1 MQSIC
6 QESVRFCLCFLAFLL
21 KNGDSCLMS
30 EQNLPL
36 SVLVDDPLI
45 GDSLKQALKH
55 FEQDEPLFK
64 DVHIYSLDDLGT
76 FEADYTDI
84 VIGVDRPAKAY
95 SFSKPVRIGAV
106 LDRLLHIYKAHAQ
119 QAQKSYLFHDYIFN
133 PFQRSLKRNEQE
145 GDIELTDK
153 EAALLLALLN
163 AGLGEI
169 TERSVLLKQVWG
181 YGEGLETHTLET
193 HIYRLRQKLEENPA
207 EPKILMTADNGYYLS
222 EI

>member
-1 MQSIC
+1 M
-6 QESVRFCLCFLAFLL
+6 
-21 KNGDSCLMS
+21 
-30 EQNLPL
+30 
-36 SVLVDDPLI
+36 
-45 GDSLKQALKH
+45 
-55 FEQDEPLFK
+55 
-64 DVHIYSLDDLGT
+64 
-76 FEADYTDI
+76 
-84 VIGVDRPAKAY
+84 
-95 SFSKPVRIGAV
+95 
-106 LDRLLHIYKAHAQ
+106 
-119 QAQKSYLFHDYIFN
+119 
-133 PFQRSLKRNEQE
+133 KRNEQE